1 MESEKLVYW
10 ATLGVLATAAIT
22 GFSTEH
28 RGWSDRLADRSI
40 AMISQASG
48 KARSYAEIAR
58 VVLGSGEQDSVGALQ
73 PDLAGLNEVQDEVRN
88 EVQNGVQSVVQN
100 HLACVQRALVRR
112 QAKMARFQ
120 AMRVQVRMLKLSPRT
135 IVWPKGNLV
144 VEVPQSPQV
153 QVDSF

>member
-22 GFSTEH
+22 GVSTEH
-28 RGWSDRLADRSI
+28 RGWSDGLADRSI

-48 KARSYAEIAR
+48 MARGYAEIAR
-58 VVLGSGEQDSVGALQ
+58 VVLESGEQDSVGALQ
-73 PDLAGLNEVQDEVRN
+73 PDLAGLNEVQDKVRN
-88 EVQNGVQSVVQN
+88 EVQNDSEVQN
-100 HLACVQRALVRR
+100 HLACVQRVLVRR
-112 QAKMARFQ
+112 QAEMAKFR

-135 IVWPKGNLV
+135 IVWPNGNLV

-153 QVDSF
+153 QVGTF